1 MNLNLGGKRVL
12 VTGGSKGIGFACA
25 SAFLAEGAKVAICSR
40 SQENLDRALKELP
53 GVIGVAADCSDADA
67 AGRMVAQVE
76 ADLGPIDILVNS
88 AGAAKR
94 AQAKDLTP
102 AHWRA
107 AMDAKY
113 FSAIN
118 VIDPAIKR
126 MAARKTGVIVNI
138 IGIGGKVAAAVHL
151 PGGAANAALM
161 LATAGLGNAYAPSGV
176 RVVGVSPA
184 LTETGRVVEGLTVDA
199 AAANI
204 TLDAARARAIGMMPL
219 GRMAAPEEI
228 ADVVAFL
235 ASDRAGYITGT
246 TVSADGGLNPIVL

>member
-1 MNLNLGGKRVL
+1 MNLNHAGKRVL
-12 VTGGSKGIGFACA
+12 ITGGSKGIGFACA
-25 SAFLAEGAKVAICSR
+25 AGFVAEGAKVAICSR
-40 SQENLDRALKELP
+40 SQENLDRALKSLP

-67 AGRMVAQVE
+67 AQAMVERVE

-88 AGAAKR
+88 AGAARR

-113 FSAIN
+113 FSTIN
-118 VIDPAIKR
+118 VVDPVIKR
-126 MAARKTGVIVNI
+126 MAARKRGVIVNI
-138 IGIGGKVAAAVHL
+138 IGSGGKVASSVHL

-161 LATAGLGNAYAPSGV
+161 LATAGLGSAYAPTGV
-176 RVVGVSPA
+176 RVLGINPS
-184 LTETGRVVEGLTVDA
+184 LTETGRVVEGLSVDA
-199 AAANI
+199 AAADI
-204 TLDAARARAIGMMPL
+204 TLDAARARAIEKIPL

-228 ADVVAFL
+228 ANAVLFL

-246 TVSADGGLNPIVL
+246 TVSVDGGLNPVVL